1 MLRAHRV
8 TECLTEYVRRVFE
21 RVIRDSEFLRGSCV
35 NFSSSLIN
43 RHFVS
48 ISSHTGRVCAVA
60 KFRRNFAGVRVYTLM
75 VHTRTPAGLGPSSP
89 GCCPHQPPSVTP
101 SAPESRG
108 HTAQHRHSTRGAR
121 MDPACNFSGATPC
134 QLCRR
139 QAAAHFPQ
147 SWLSVDGRYDCV

>member
-21 RVIRDSEFLRGSCV
+21 RVIGGSEFLRGSCV

-60 KFRRNFAGVRVYTLM
+60 KFRRDFAGVRVHTLI
-75 VHTRTPAGLGPSSP
+75 VHT
-89 GCCPHQPPSVTP
+89 
-101 SAPESRG
+101 
-108 HTAQHRHSTRGAR
+108 
-121 MDPACNFSGATPC
+121 
-134 QLCRR
+134 
-139 QAAAHFPQ
+139 
-147 SWLSVDGRYDCV
+147 

>member
-1 MLRAHRV
+1 MLRSHRV

-21 RVIRDSEFLRGSCV
+21 RVIRDSEFLRGSSV

-48 ISSHTGRVCAVA
+48 ISSHTGRDCAVA
-60 KFRRNFAGVRVYTLM
+60 KFRRNFAGVRVYTLI

-89 GCCPHQPPSVTP
+89 GCCPHQPPS
-101 SAPESRG
+101 APVSRG

-121 MDPACNFSGATPC
+121 NPKPAQHPRRPDGPC
-134 QLCRR
+134 L
-139 QAAAHFPQ
+139 
-147 SWLSVDGRYDCV
+147 

>member
-1 MLRAHRV
+1 MLRSHRV

-21 RVIRDSEFLRGSCV
+21 RVIRDSEFLRGSSV

-48 ISSHTGRVCAVA
+48 ISSHTGRDCAVA
-60 KFRRNFAGVRVYTLM
+60 KFRRNFAGVRVYTLI

-89 GCCPHQPPSVTP
+89 GCCPHQPPS
-101 SAPESRG
+101 APVSRG

-121 MDPACNFSGATPC
+121 NPKPAQHP
-134 QLCRR
+134 RR
-139 QAAAHFPQ
+139 PKP
-147 SWLSVDGRYDCV
+147 

>member
-1 MLRAHRV
+1 MLRSHRV

-21 RVIRDSEFLRGSCV
+21 RVIRDSEFLRGSSV

-48 ISSHTGRVCAVA
+48 ISSHTGRDCAVA
-60 KFRRNFAGVRVYTLM
+60 KFRRNFAGVRVYTLI

-89 GCCPHQPPSVTP
+89 GCCPHQPPS
-101 SAPESRG
+101 APVSRG

-134 QLCRR
+134 LCRR